1 MANANAV
8 IAGRQF
14 LVYSAPHAASN
25 DLPADNVTYG
35 SDWGEPW
42 VNRGYTH
49 GGLQLSMGL
58 ERGEIRVDQEF
69 DPVFRPIT
77 GRTIT
82 LSTELA
88 EMTPENLRL
97 ASGLGTIQSVAPG
110 AGTRGHDDL
119 VITSDVSET
128 FNSWGYD
135 IRQPDGEAFRV
146 IVYKGIA
153 TGSPQPQF
161 TPDNPATIALEISA
175 LVDTSTNPARIAKVR
190 DVLPAL

>member
-25 DLPADNVTYG
+25 DLPADTVDYG
-35 SDWGEPW
+35 DDWGSPW
-42 VNRGYTH
+42 VNRGYTN
-49 GGLQLSMGL
+49 GGLQLSLGI

-77 GRTIT
+77 GRTVT

-110 AGTRGHDDL
+110 VGTRGHDDL
-119 VITSDVSET
+119 VINSDVTET

-146 IVYKGIA
+146 IVYKGLA

-175 LVDTSTNPARIAKVR
+175 LVDTSTTPARIAKIR